1 MHPFDTFDSDW
12 RNDAAMASACAE
24 LYRYLDSSRLD
35 HYSFAQLRGATSR
48 IDDAKLAS
56 VLQYLSSP
64 RCNIL
69 KQVFLFFD
77 HADGLYEI
85 PDADVVTYLAKG
97 EFPHPETGQLIP
109 DLNQIVV
116 AYDLGPHFERTSA

>member
-1 MHPFDTFDSDW
+1 MQPFDTFDSDW
-12 RNDAAMASACAE
+12 RDDAAIASACAD
-24 LYRYLDSSRLD
+24 LYRYLDFSRLD
-35 HYSFAQLRGATSR
+35 HYSFAQLRRATTH
-48 IDDAKLAS
+48 IDDAQLAS

-77 HADGLYEI
+77 DADNCYEI
-85 PDADVVTYLAKG
+85 PDDKVVTYLAKG
-97 EFPHPETGQLIP
+97 EFPHPETGQVVA

-116 AYDLGPHFERTSA
+116 AYDLGTHFEGMSA